1 MSPRSLLFVPGDSEK
16 KLAKAEGAGA
26 DALIL
31 DLEDAVATERKPAAR
46 ALVREYLRARTLG
59 PGRASALWV
68 RVNPLGGD
76 LIDADLAAVLA
87 AGPDGIMLPK
97 PAGPDDVRALA
108 RRLDEMGAPSAVKI
122 IPVASE
128 TPAAVFNLGGYAAA
142 PKIERLAGLT
152 WGAED
157 LSAALGAS
165 GNRDASGEWS
175 FTYKLARSLTL
186 LAAHG
191 AGVAAIET
199 LHADFRD
206 LEGLHAS
213 SRAARGEGFA
223 GRLAIH
229 PDQVAII
236 NAAFTPSEAEVA
248 FARAIVAAFD
258 ADASLGAVAIDGK
271 MIDQP
276 HLKQARKLIAQFEA
290 AQTRAG
296 G

>member
-1 MSPRSLLFVPGDSEK
+1 MSLRSLLFVPGDSEK
-16 KLAKAEGAGA
+16 KLAKAQSVGA

-46 ALVREYLRARTLG
+46 GLVREYLRARTG
-59 PGRASALWV
+59 ASALWV
-68 RVNPLGGD
+68 RVNPLDSGLILGD
-76 LIDADLAAVLA
+76 LEAVVA

-108 RRLDEMGAPSAVKI
+108 ARLDEMGAPSSVRI

-128 TPAAVFNLGGYAAA
+128 TPAAVFNLGQYAFGGE
-142 PKIERLAGLT
+142 IERLAGLT

-157 LSAALGAS
+157 LSAAVGAS
-165 GNRDASGEWS
+165 TNREANGEWA

-191 AGVAAIET
+191 AGVEAIET

-206 LEGLHAS
+206 GEGLRTS
-213 SRAARGEGFA
+213 SRAARAEGFT

-229 PDQVAII
+229 PDQVAVI
-236 NAAFTPSEAEVA
+236 NEAFTPSEAEVA
-248 FARAIVAAFD
+248 FARRIVAAFE
-258 ADASLGAVAIDGK
+258 ADANLGAVAIDGK

-276 HLKQARKLIAQFEA
+276 HLKQARNVIAQFEA
-290 AQTRAG
+290 AQVRS
-296 G
+296 

>member
-1 MSPRSLLFVPGDSEK
+1 MNPRSLLFVPGDSEK
-16 KLAKAEGAGA
+16 KLAKADSVGA

-31 DLEDAVATERKPAAR
+31 DLEDAVSNERKPVAR
-46 ALVREYLRARTLG
+46 GLAREYLRARTG
-59 PGRASALWV
+59 KSAIWV
-68 RVNPLGGD
+68 RVNPLDSGMILGD
-76 LIDADLAAVLA
+76 LDAVMA

-97 PAGPDDVRALA
+97 PAGPADVRALSD
-108 RRLDEMGAPSAVKI
+108 RLDEMEAPDTVRI

-128 TPAAVFNLGGYAAA
+128 TPVSVFNLGQYAVGA
-142 PKIERLAGLT
+142 KIERLAGLT

-157 LSAALGAS
+157 LSAAVGAS
-165 GNRDASGEWS
+165 TNREANGEWS

-191 AGVAAIET
+191 AGVQAIET

-206 LEGLHAS
+206 AEGLRAS
-213 SRAARGEGFA
+213 SRAARAEGFS

-236 NAAFTPSEAEVA
+236 NEAFTPSEAEVA
-248 FARAIVAAFD
+248 FARRIVAAFD
-258 ADASLGAVAIDGK
+258 ADPSLGAVAIDGK

-276 HLKQARKLIAQFEA
+276 HLKQARSVIARAEA
-290 AQTRAG
+290 AAG
-296 G
+296 RG

>member
-1 MSPRSLLFVPGDSEK
+1 MNPRSLLFVPGDSEK
-16 KLAKAEGAGA
+16 KLAKADSVGA

-31 DLEDAVATERKPAAR
+31 DLEDAVSNERKPVAR
-46 ALVREYLRARTLG
+46 GLAREYLRARTG
-59 PGRASALWV
+59 KSAIWV
-68 RVNPLGGD
+68 RVNPLDSGMILGD
-76 LIDADLAAVLA
+76 LDAVMA

-97 PAGPDDVRALA
+97 PAGPADVRALSD
-108 RRLDEMGAPSAVKI
+108 RLDEMEAPDTVRI

-128 TPAAVFNLGGYAAA
+128 TPVSVFNLGQYAVGA
-142 PKIERLAGLT
+142 KIERLAGLT

-157 LSAALGAS
+157 LSAAVGAS
-165 GNRDASGEWS
+165 TNREANGEWS

-191 AGVAAIET
+191 AGVQAIET

-206 LEGLHAS
+206 AEGLRAS
-213 SRAARGEGFA
+213 SRAARAEGFS

-236 NAAFTPSEAEVA
+236 NEAFTPSEAEVA
-248 FARAIVAAFD
+248 FARRIVAAFE
-258 ADASLGAVAIDGK
+258 ADTSLGAVAIDGK

-276 HLKQARKLIAQFEA
+276 HLKQARSVIALAEA
-290 AQTRAG
+290 ALGRS
-296 G
+296 